1 MSRVRVFVSFDLDHD
16 NDLKSR
22 LVDQA
27 AVDGSRFAVVDWSIR
42 EVASDWAEKARKR
55 MANVDLLL
63 VICGEHSD
71 TAAGMNAEILLARD
85 VNRPYL
91 LLDGRPGRS
100 RRPRAA
106 HVNDRVLNWSP
117 GTWRAPVT
125 APKRG
130 ATS

>member
-27 AVDGSRFAVVDWSIR
+27 TVDGSPFTVVDWSIR
-42 EVASDWAEKARKR
+42 EVAGDWAEKARKR

-63 VICGEHSD
+63 AICGEHTD
-71 TAAGMNAEILLARD
+71 TAAGVSTEIVLAREA
-85 VNRPYL
+85 NRPYL

-100 RRPRAA
+100 RRPPAA
-106 HVNDRVLNWSP
+106 HVNDRVLNWNP
-117 GTWRAPVT
+117 GTWRAPV
-125 APKRG
+125 AKPKHGSTR
-130 ATS
+130 